1 MRRIK
6 SAPAELCSMVNRK
19 KRISVSKIS
28 SNAIIPSNTY
38 KKIKEE
44 KKIVKLL
51 TEISNDISG
60 QNDIISQEIGYY
72 MLLVGSFVNQN
83 FRRKITLENV
93 KNFIIEMFLRYII
106 SFTYH
111 FIMTNQEK
119 LIEIVIENHGHLD
132 KVIDN
137 RPNGYLNK

>member
-1 MRRIK
+1 
-6 SAPAELCSMVNRK
+6 MVNRK
-19 KRISVSKIS
+19 KRNSVSKIS

-38 KKIKEE
+38 EKIKEE

-137 RPNGYLNK
+137 IHLLK

>member
-38 KKIKEE
+38 NKIKEE

-119 LIEIVIENHGHLD
+119 LIEIVIENHGQLD

-137 RPNGYLNK
+137 IHLLK

>member
-6 SAPAELCSMVNRK
+6 SAPAEICSMVNRK

-38 KKIKEE
+38 EKIKEE

-72 MLLVGSFVNQN
+72 MLLIGSFVNQN

-106 SFTYH
+106 SITYH

-119 LIEIVIENHGHLD
+119 LIEIVIDNHGHLD

-137 RPNGYLNK
+137 IHLLK

>member
-6 SAPAELCSMVNRK
+6 SAPAEICSMVNRK

-38 KKIKEE
+38 NKIKEE

-60 QNDIISQEIGYY
+60 QNDIITQEFGYY
-72 MLLVGSFVNQN
+72 MLLIGTFVNQN
-83 FRRKITLENV
+83 FRRKITLENI

-106 SFTYH
+106 SISYH

-119 LIEIVIENHGHLD
+119 LIEIVIDNHGHLD

-137 RPNGYLNK
+137 IHLLK

>member
-6 SAPAELCSMVNRK
+6 SAPAELSSMINRK
-19 KRISVSKIS
+19 KRNSVSKIS

-38 KKIKEE
+38 EKIKEE
-44 KKIVKLL
+44 KKFVKLL

-72 MLLVGSFVNQN
+72 MLLIGSFVNQN

-111 FIMTNQEK
+111 FIITNQEK

-137 RPNGYLNK
+137 IHLLK

>member
-6 SAPAELCSMVNRK
+6 SAPGELCSMVNRK
-19 KRISVSKIS
+19 KKNSVSKIS

-38 KKIKEE
+38 EKIKEE

-51 TEISNDISG
+51 TEITNDISG

-106 SFTYH
+106 TITYH

-119 LIEIVIENHGHLD
+119 LIEIVIDNHGHLD

-137 RPNGYLNK
+137 IYLLK

>member
-19 KRISVSKIS
+19 KTNSLSKIS

-38 KKIKEE
+38 EKIKEE

-51 TEISNDISG
+51 TEITNDISG

-72 MLLVGSFVNQN
+72 MLLIGTFVNQN

-93 KNFIIEMFLRYII
+93 KNFIIEMFLRYIFSI
-106 SFTYH
+106 TYH

-119 LIEIVIENHGHLD
+119 FIEIVIDNHGHLD

-137 RPNGYLNK
+137 IHLLK